1 MSHRPSNPDASSA
14 DDGTSPFGGL
24 GAGLDMFQNW
34 MKAASSAMP
43 NLGGQ
48 GTSASSNW
56 SMPTLDPEELDKRIQ
71 DLKTVQFWL
80 EQNARMIG
88 MTIQTL
94 EVQRM
99 TLETLKGMKV
109 PLDAIRE
116 SLKVRPQDSSPAPAS
131 APAAAPATPAPTE
144 SAPDASAADTP
155 QATEGAVN
163 PMQWWSTLTEQF
175 SHLAQQAVQATQPS
189 GQAPGAP
196 KASAARKT
204 SAGKKPT
211 GKTAASKTAAHK
223 TAAPPSAPRRKPQSQ
238 GD

>member
-24 GAGLDMFQNW
+24 GAGLDMFQTW

-43 NLGGQ
+43 NLGGP
-48 GTSASSNW
+48 GASASSNW

-116 SLKVRPQDSSPAPAS
+116 SLKVRPQESSPAPAAAPPAPPES
-131 APAAAPATPAPTE
+131 AANAPAT
-144 SAPDASAADTP
+144 DTP

-175 SHLAQQAVQATQPS
+175 SHLAQQAVQAAQPS
-189 GQAPGAP
+189 GQAPATP

-211 GKTAASKTAAHK
+211 VKTAAGKTAANKTAAAS
-223 TAAPPSAPRRKPQSQ
+223 TPRRKPQSQ

>member
-1 MSHRPSNPDASSA
+1 
-14 DDGTSPFGGL
+14 
-24 GAGLDMFQNW
+24 MFQSW

-56 SMPTLDPEELDKRIQ
+56 TMPTLDPEELDKRIQ

-116 SLKVRPQDSSPAPAS
+116 SLKVRPQDSTPTPAAPPAAPESTQTPPPAS
-131 APAAAPATPAPTE
+131 VPGGEAAQAPAA
-144 SAPDASAADTP
+144 D
-155 QATEGAVN
+155 GAVN

-189 GQAPGAP
+189 DKAAKPPAAP
-196 KASAARKT
+196 KASTASQKPTAKKAAGKTTARKT
-204 SAGKKPT
+204 
-211 GKTAASKTAAHK
+211 TARK
-223 TAAPPSAPRRKPQSQ
+223 SAPRSKPQAQ

>member
-24 GAGLDMFQNW
+24 GAGLDMFQTW

-48 GTSASSNW
+48 GSSASSNW
-56 SMPTLDPEELDKRIQ
+56 TMPTLDPEELDKRIQ

-116 SLKVRPQDSSPAPAS
+116 SLKVRPQESSPP
-131 APAAAPATPAPTE
+131 PAAAPATPAPPE
-144 SAPDASAADTP
+144 SAPDASTTDTP

-204 SAGKKPT
+204 SAGQKPT
-211 GKTAASKTAAHK
+211 GKTAAGKTAAHK
-223 TAAPPSAPRRKPQSQ
+223 TAVRPSAPRRKPQSQ

>member
-24 GAGLDMFQNW
+24 GAGLDMFQSW

-48 GTSASSNW
+48 GTGASSNW

-80 EQNARMIG
+80 EQNARMIS

-116 SLKVRPQDSSPAPAS
+116 SLKVRPQESSPAPA
-131 APAAAPATPAPTE
+131 AAPPAPPE
-144 SAPDASAADTP
+144 SAADAQATNTP

-175 SHLAQQAVQATQPS
+175 SHLAQQAVQATQV
-189 GQAPGAP
+189 GDKAPAAP
-196 KASAARKT
+196 KASATRKKAGGAQAT
-204 SAGKKPT
+204 RAPAAGKKAA
-211 GKTAASKTAAHK
+211 GKTAAR
-223 TAAPPSAPRRKPQSQ
+223 PSTPRSKPQSQ

>member
-1 MSHRPSNPDASSA
+1 
-14 DDGTSPFGGL
+14 
-24 GAGLDMFQNW
+24 
-34 MKAASSAMP
+34 MP

-48 GTSASSNW
+48 GSSASSNW
-56 SMPTLDPEELDKRIQ
+56 TMPTLDPEELDKRIQ

-116 SLKVRPQDSSPAPAS
+116 SLKVRPQDSSPAPAAPAPSES
-131 APAAAPATPAPTE
+131 APAASGT
-144 SAPDASAADTP
+144 DTP

-175 SHLAQQAVQATQPS
+175 SHLAQQAVQATQV
-189 GQAPGAP
+189 GDKAPAAP
-196 KASAARKT
+196 KASATRQKASAAKT
-204 SAGKKPT
+204 TKAPAAGKKAA
-211 GKTAASKTAAHK
+211 GKTAARPSTPRSK
-223 TAAPPSAPRRKPQSQ
+223 PRPQ